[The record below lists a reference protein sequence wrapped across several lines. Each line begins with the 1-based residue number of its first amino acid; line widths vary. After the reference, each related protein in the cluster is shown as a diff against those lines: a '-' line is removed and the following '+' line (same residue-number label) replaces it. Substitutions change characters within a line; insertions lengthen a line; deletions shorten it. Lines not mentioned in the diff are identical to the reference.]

1 MEVNVG
7 QSVKGAQDSIFELKG
22 FRIADD
28 HLRESVEALSDLYAV
43 KRRFT
48 VLMQSRIWVDSRRS
62 P

>member
-7 QSVKGAQDSIFELKG
+7 QSVKGALDSIFELKG

-28 HLRESVEALSDLYAV
+28 HLKKLVEALSDMYAV
-43 KRRFT
+43 KRRIT
-48 VLMQSRIWVDSRRS
+48 VLMQSRIEVDSRRS